1 MTFNRYIFL
10 RMIVEFVGVVCCAFE
25 LFSGSDLMGLTI
37 TGIIALLWAAGEIW
51 AVLVLKRQSPR
62 QDELSDDHQ
71 RQATQFAFQVMLGL
85 LVGIGVIVMVITLIA
100 HTAITVPAVLLPML
114 AMTALVISDSRYL
127 WLEYHGLED
136 VDED

>member
-10 RMIVEFVGVVCCAFE
+10 RMIVEFVGVVCCVFE

-51 AVLVLKRQSPR
+51 ALTVLKRQAPR
-62 QDELSDDHQ
+62 RDELSDDHQ
-71 RQATQFAFQVMLGL
+71 RRATQFAFQVTLSL
-85 LVGIGVIVMVITLIA
+85 LVGIGVVIMIIALIT
-100 HTAITVPAVLLPML
+100 HTVTDLPAILFPTL

-127 WLEYHGLED
+127 WLEYRGLED
-136 VDED
+136 ANED